1 MLNALPM
8 EKEPTNLFGA
18 PPFNLEAERALL
30 GALLLR
36 NDVFDSIGKLQRHHF
51 FDPFH
56 GAIFDAICT
65 IIRSGRRATS
75 VEVAKLFEKSE
86 AIDQNTSA
94 MMYVLHLASDTP
106 SIIGA
111 KEYARVIFSAAVR
124 RSLIVIGEDIIAAA
138 RETTLEAEPQD
149 LIEEAEE
156 RLFNLA
162 ELAQPDTGHILDF
175 GKAAQMAWEEIK
187 AAKDGQ
193 SRALSTGLIDLDR
206 KLGGL
211 HPSNLVIL
219 AGRPAMGKTALAT
232 NIAFSIADAGHFV
245 DFYSLEMSGS
255 ELAKRIISARIRK
268 ASSDLRMGQLT
279 PAMMSIAEKAVQ
291 ALQALAMSIDQ
302 TGGISIATLAARARR
317 NKRRRNTKLIV
328 VDYLQLMQAS
338 RRSNTGNR
346 VQDVAEITT
355 GLKALAKELDVPV
368 VALSQLSRNVEHRD
382 NKRPQLSDLRESGSI
397 EQDADIV
404 LFVYRDEYYVERER
418 PQEMSKYAE
427 WQSRLQATVN
437 KAEIIIGKQRH
448 GETGSVE
455 VAFNP
460 SLTQFSNLARQEA
473 HHDRA

>member
-8 EKEPTNLFGA
+8 DDDGAIYQQA
-18 PPFNLEAERALL
+18 PPFNIEAERALL

-36 NDVFDSIGKLQRHHF
+36 NDLYDDIGRLQRHHF
-51 FDPFH
+51 YDPLH
-56 GAIFDAICT
+56 AAVFDAICA
-65 IIRSGRRATS
+65 IIRAGRRATS
-75 VEVAKLFEKSE
+75 VEVAKLFERSE
-86 AIDQNTSA
+86 NIDQSTTAFS
-94 MMYVLHLASDTP
+94 YVLGLPKDTP
-106 SIIGA
+106 GYAA
-111 KEYARVIFSAAVR
+111 KEYARAIVNTGIR
-124 RSLIVIGEDIIAAA
+124 RNLILIGEDIVAAA
-138 RETTLEAEPQD
+138 RETTLDAEPQD

-156 RLFNLA
+156 RLFSLA
-162 ELAQPDTGHILDF
+162 ELAQPDTGHIMDF
-175 GKAAQMAWEEIK
+175 GRAAQLAWEEIK
-187 AAKDGQ
+187 AAKDGD
-193 SRALSTGLIDLDR
+193 SKALSTGLVDLDR

-232 NIAFSIADAGHFV
+232 NIAHTIAGNGHFV

-268 ASSDLRMGQLT
+268 ASSDLRTGSLT
-279 PAMMSIAEKAVQ
+279 PAMMSTAEAAVQ
-291 ALQALAMSIDQ
+291 SLQSLAMSIDQ
-302 TGGISIATLAARARR
+302 TGGISIATLTARARR

-338 RRSNTGNR
+338 KRNNGGNR

-355 GLKALAKELDVPV
+355 GLKALAKELEVPV
-368 VALSQLSRNVEHRD
+368 IALSQLSRNVEHRD

-460 SLTQFSNLARQEA
+460 SLTQFSNLARQEVS
-473 HHDRA
+473 HDRA

>member
-8 EKEPTNLFGA
+8 ENDNREYQQA

-30 GALLLR
+30 GALMLR
-36 NDVFDSIGKLQRHHF
+36 NDLYDEVGKLQRHHF
-51 FDPFH
+51 FDPLH
-56 GAIFDAICT
+56 AAVFDAICS
-65 IIRSGRRATS
+65 IIRTGRRATS
-75 VEVAKLFEKSE
+75 VEVAKLFERSE
-86 AIDQNTSA
+86 NIDQGTTAFS
-94 MMYVLHLASDTP
+94 YVLGLPKDTP
-106 SIIGA
+106 GYAA
-111 KEYARVIFSAAVR
+111 KEYARVIINTGIR
-124 RSLIVIGEDIIAAA
+124 RNLILIGEDIVAAA
-138 RETTLEAEPQD
+138 REISLDTEPQD

-175 GKAAQMAWEEIK
+175 GVAARIAWEEIK
-187 AAKDGQ
+187 AAKDGD
-193 SRALSTGLIDLDR
+193 SRALSTGLLDLDR

-232 NIAFSIADAGHFV
+232 NIAHSIAGAGHFV

-268 ASSDLRMGQLT
+268 ASSDLRTGSLT
-279 PAMMSIAEKAVQ
+279 PAMMDTAEKAVQ
-291 ALQALAMSIDQ
+291 TLQTLAMSIDQ

-317 NKRRRNTKLIV
+317 NKRRRNTKLVV

-338 RRSNTGNR
+338 KRSNAGNR

-355 GLKALAKELDVPV
+355 GLKALAKELDLPV
-368 VALSQLSRNVEHRD
+368 IALSQLSRNVEHRD

-404 LFVYRDEYYVERER
+404 LFVYRDEYYVERDR
-418 PQEMSKYAE
+418 PHEMSRYAE

-460 SLTQFSNLARQEA
+460 ALTQFSNLARQEMSN
-473 HHDRA
+473 DRT